1 MTMKETWKPVT
12 IGGMTGILMG
22 AGTMFASQSLT
33 TDEMPVVKSSE
44 KPLMEASVGGS
55 QSFREAFQAARAELG
70 PGGVFR
76 WHGNIYNTYTV
87 EEWNAMSKEEKD
99 LFAQRVKPEISP
111 ADIDTDKIAETE
123 SELADDNVQEVQ
135 DQEKIDVIEEEPQET
150 VVAVNVEESEL
161 TDEGVQ
167 VVVDP
172 EESDSIEKETQTSE
186 TVTNTD
192 DDDVRVIGYGD
203 IDLADNRSI
212 SVEELEI
219 NGQRVAIIDVDKDG
233 VGDFAMSDLNH
244 NQLADEGEVIDL
256 HTGDVISFH
265 NDQTAME
272 DMAVDADSNII
283 PA

>member
-1 MTMKETWKPVT
+1 MKETWKPVT

-172 EESDSIEKETQTSE
+172 EESDSIEEETQTSE

-203 IDLADNRSI
+203 IDVADNRSI